1 MENIG
6 TITWEMFVL
15 GQFEKSIAMSVV
27 LYCTVLY
34 CTVLYCTVLS
44 ASDVG
49 KGQTGALDVPRT
61 GMSP

>member
-34 CTVLYCTVLS
+34 CTVLS